1 MEKGKDIE
9 LRSEAV
15 QEVMGHNLDMLC
27 NIRLYIAC
35 YKRNH
40 TSVLTLNRVL
50 KYFRVI
56 YNCYDI
62 KN

>member
-9 LRSEAV
+9 LRSEA
-15 QEVMGHNLDMLC
+15 GHNLDMLC

-40 TSVLTLNRVL
+40 TFVLTLNRVL